1 MSVSLIM
8 TNFSAGELSPRLGG
22 RVDLAKYANGLAEL
36 ENMFIHPHGGAS
48 RRTGFRFIREVMGR
62 NRIPAAWLDSAAEWS
77 VGDGWSVAEAKAT
90 CDASQ
95 TGQSVLSR
103 DLQLSEGCT
112 CEVGFKL
119 SGYQSG
125 AVCVSLGNGSPSES
139 VSANGSYSFSIK
151 AGETGLISILA
162 DADFAGSLEE
172 IQVREI
178 NPKTR
183 LIPFEF
189 STEQAYVLEFTDR
202 NIRIYK
208 NGGIVVDEG
217 GNPVEIGSP
226 YTETDL
232 PGIRCTQSADVM
244 YLVHPEIQPYKL
256 SRTSHVDWTMGLVAF
271 SSPPDEWNSDKGFPS
286 CVTFFEERLC
296 FAASPANPQTVW
308 MSKAG
313 SYEDFGVSD
322 PVVDDDACT
331 YTLSADQVNAIRWM
345 VSSKKLIMGTS
356 GGEWWLSG
364 GSSADS
370 VTPNSVM
377 VRRETTH
384 GSASVPPVVVG
395 GVMIFLQR
403 EGRTIRELSYSF
415 EADGYIAPDLTIL
428 AEHLTRSHSITEW
441 AYQQSPD
448 SIIWMVRDDGIMIGL
463 TYQREHEVVGFH
475 RHSTDGKFRS
485 VCTIPG
491 PTQEEVWTVVERE
504 VGGKLHKYVERMENQ
519 FVGEGSDDAFF
530 VDSGLSYDQG
540 VSDSVFTGLEHLEG
554 KTVSVLADGAV
565 RPDVVVQNGSITL
578 AAPAKVV
585 HAGLPYVSNMK
596 TLRIEGGAISGG
608 TAQGRK
614 KRISHVIVRLFQSL
628 GLQVGYDGDHLERAP
643 FRTSADKVGGA
654 PALYSGDYEVKFN
667 RGYDRDGQIYIRQD
681 QPLPLSVLAL
691 IPEISVYS

>member
-36 ENMFIHPHGGAS
+36 ENMFTHPHGGAS

-62 NRIPAAWLDSAAEWS
+62 NLLPSTTLNSATGWI
-77 VGDGWSVAEAKAT
+77 VGSGWTVASAKAT
-90 CDASQ
+90 CDGTQ
-95 TGQSVLSR
+95 TAKSILSR
-103 DLQLSEGCT
+103 DLKLVADRIYEIS
-112 CEVGFKL
+112 FKV
-119 SGYQSG
+119 SVYQSG
-125 AVCVSLGNGSPSES
+125 SISISAGSGSLSEF
-139 VSANGSYSFSIK
+139 VSAGGNYAFRSKADADGLLSI
-151 AGETGLISILA
+151 IA
-162 DADFAGSLEE
+162 DADFSGVLEAV
-172 IQVREI
+172 QVREI

-189 STEQAYVLEFTDR
+189 STEQAYVLEFTDH
-202 NIRIYK
+202 NIRIFK
-208 NGGIVVDEG
+208 NGGIVVDEQG
-217 GNPVEIGSP
+217 DPVEVGSP
-226 YTETDL
+226 YTESDL
-232 PGIRCTQSADVM
+232 PGIRFTQSADVM
-244 YLVHPEIQPYKL
+244 YLVHPEVQPYKL
-256 SRTSHVDWTMGLVAF
+256 SRTSHVDWKMELVAF
-271 SSPPDEWNSDKGFPS
+271 SSPPGDWNSDKGFPS

-296 FAASPANPQTVW
+296 FAASPSSPQTIW

-313 SYEDFGVSD
+313 SYEDFGVSA

-364 GSSADS
+364 GSSADA

-384 GSASVPPVVVG
+384 GSASIPPVVVG

-415 EADGYIAPDLTIL
+415 EADGYTAPDLTIL
-428 AEHLTRSHSITEW
+428 AEHLTRSNSITEW

-448 SIIWMVRDDGIMIGL
+448 SVIWMIRDDGTMVGL

-504 VGGKLHKYVERMENQ
+504 VGGIARKYVERMENQ
-519 FVGEGSDDAFF
+519 FIGEGSVDAFF
-530 VDSGLSYDQG
+530 VDSGLTYDQG
-540 VSDSVFTGLEHLEG
+540 VADTVFSGLEHLEG

-565 RPDVVVQNGSITL
+565 RPDVVVKDGSITL
-578 AAPAKVV
+578 TAPAKVV

-596 TLRIEGGAISGG
+596 TLRLEGGAMSGG

-628 GLQVGYDGDHLERAP
+628 GLQVGYDGEHLERAP

-654 PALYSGDYEVKFN
+654 PALYTGDYEVKFN

-691 IPEISVYS
+691 IPEVSVYS

>member
-36 ENMFIHPHGGAS
+36 ENMFTHPHGGAS
-48 RRTGFRFIREVMGR
+48 RRTGFRFIREVIGR
-62 NRIPAAWLDSAAEWS
+62 NLLPARSLDSIS
-77 VGDGWSVAEAKAT
+77 GWTAGNGWTVASAKAV
-90 CDASQ
+90 CDGSQ
-95 TGQSVLSR
+95 PEQSILSR
-103 DLQLSEGCT
+103 ALEFKEGR
-112 CEVGFKL
+112 VYKINFKV
-119 SGYQSG
+119 SGYKAG
-125 AVCVSLGNGSPSES
+125 KVCVSTGGESLSEY
-139 VSANGSYSFSIK
+139 VSADGSYSFRTKADDKGSLSI
-151 AGETGLISILA
+151 IV
-162 DADFAGSLEE
+162 DADFSGAVESV
-172 IQVREI
+172 QVRETD
-178 NPKTR
+178 PVTR
-183 LIPFEF
+183 LLPFEF

-202 NIRIYK
+202 NIRIFK
-208 NGGIVVDEG
+208 DGGIVVDKKG
-217 GNPVEIGSP
+217 RPVEIPSP
-226 YTETDL
+226 YTEKDL
-232 PGIRCTQSADVM
+232 AGIRFTQSADVM
-244 YLVHPEIQPYKL
+244 YLVHAEIQPYKL
-256 SRTSHVDWTMGLVAF
+256 SRTSHVDWKMELVAF
-271 SSPPDEWNSDKGFPS
+271 SSPPDEWSSDKGFPS

-296 FAASPANPQTVW
+296 FAASPSNPQTIW

-313 SYEDFGVSD
+313 SYEDFGVSE
-322 PVVDDDACT
+322 PLVDDDACT

-364 GSSADS
+364 GSSRDS

-384 GSASVPPVVVG
+384 GSAAIPPVVVG
-395 GVMIFLQR
+395 GIMIFLQR

-415 EADGYIAPDLTIL
+415 EADGYVAPDLTIL
-428 AEHLTRSHSITEW
+428 AEHLTRANSITEW
-441 AYQQSPD
+441 TYQQSPD
-448 SIIWMVRDDGIMIGL
+448 SIVWMIRDDGLLIGL

-475 RHSTDGKFRS
+475 RHSTAGKFRS

-491 PTQEEVWTVVERE
+491 PAQDEVWTVVERDID
-504 VGGKLHKYVERMENQ
+504 GMTRKYVERLEDQ
-519 FVGEGSDDAFF
+519 FLGEGSIGAFF
-530 VDSGLSYDQG
+530 VDSGLSYNQG
-540 VSDSVFTGLEHLEG
+540 EADTVFTGLEHLEG

-565 RPDVVVQNGSITL
+565 RPDVVVKDGAITL
-578 AAPAKVV
+578 SAPAKVV

-596 TLRIEGGAISGG
+596 TLRIEGGAMSGG

-654 PALYSGDYEVKFN
+654 PALYTGDYEVKFN

-691 IPEISVYS
+691 IPEVSVYS